1 MVERGMMYRGM
12 MNRGMVHRGMM
23 NRGVMRGP
31 GRIGSG
37 SFVSHIG
44 NVAVVVVGSVRHNLY
59 AAIGQGDSV
68 PKKGCRYH
76 FNNLLLFSLCQK
88 SPHFEI
94 IKK

>member
-12 MNRGMVHRGMM
+12 MNRGVM

-68 PKKGCRYH
+68 TKKGMQVS
-76 FNNLLLFSLCQK
+76 FQQLPSFQPLPKISSL
-88 SPHFEI
+88 
-94 IKK
+94 

>member
-12 MNRGMVHRGMM
+12 MNRGMVHRGMV
-23 NRGVMRGP
+23 NRGMMGGP

-68 PKKGCRYH
+68 TKKGMQVS
-76 FNNLLLFSLCQK
+76 FQQLPSFQPLPKISSL
-88 SPHFEI
+88 
-94 IKK
+94 

>member
-12 MNRGMVHRGMM
+12 VNRGMMNRGMM

-68 PKKGCRYH
+68 PKIGMQVSFQELPSSAFAK
-76 FNNLLLFSLCQK
+76 NLLTLK
-88 SPHFEI
+88 ST
-94 IKK
+94 K

>member
-12 MNRGMVHRGMM
+12 MNRGMVHRGMV
-23 NRGVMRGP
+23 NRGMMGGP

-68 PKKGCRYH
+68 PKKGDAGIISTTS
-76 FNNLLLFSLCQK
+76 FFSAFAKNLHTLK
-88 SPHFEI
+88 S
-94 IKK
+94 

>member
-12 MNRGMVHRGMM
+12 MNRGVM

-44 NVAVVVVGSVRHNLY
+44 NIAVVVVGSVRHNLY

-68 PKKGCRYH
+68 TKKGMQVS
-76 FNNLLLFSLCQK
+76 FQQLPSFQPLPKISSL
-88 SPHFEI
+88 
-94 IKK
+94 

>member
-1 MVERGMMYRGM
+1 MMYRGM

-23 NRGVMRGP
+23 NRGVMNRGVVNRGMMGGP

-68 PKKGCRYH
+68 PKKGMQVP
-76 FNNLLLFSLCQK
+76 FQELPSFQPLPKISSL
-88 SPHFEI
+88 
-94 IKK
+94 